1 MCLLRNSSITL
12 LQYLTFEWISNTMS
26 LETVTADLAQRA
38 PHLAIVESHQPTPTV
53 ETAAVVHGV
62 APGQIAKTL
71 AFWIGDRLQNK
82 AVLIVAG
89 GMARID
95 NKKFKAF
102 FGAKGKMLNA
112 EEVLQLTSH
121 PVGGVCPFGL
131 PSAVPIYLEQSL
143 REFAE
148 VMPAAGSTHSMVLL
162 NLAELERLTQGVW
175 VDLAKEQQ

>member
-1 MCLLRNSSITL
+1 
-12 LQYLTFEWISNTMS
+12 MS
-26 LETVTADLAQRA
+26 LNSVKTDLAQRA
-38 PHLAIVESHQPTPTV
+38 PHLNIVESEHPTPTV
-53 ETAAVVHGV
+53 ETAAAVHEV

-71 AFWIGDRLQNK
+71 AFWVGDRAQNN

-112 EEVLQLTSH
+112 EEVLALTSH

-131 PSAVPIYLEQSL
+131 PQSVPIYLEQSL

-148 VMPAAGSTHSMVLL
+148 VMPAAGCTHSMVLL
-162 NLAELERLTQGVW
+162 DLPELERLTNGVW
-175 VDLAKEQQ
+175 VDLAKEEVS

>member
-1 MCLLRNSSITL
+1 M
-12 LQYLTFEWISNTMS
+12 
-26 LETVTADLAQRA
+26 
-38 PHLAIVESHQPTPTV
+38 
-53 ETAAVVHGV
+53 HGV

-71 AFWIGDRLQNK
+71 AFWIGERAQNK

-112 EEVLQLTSH
+112 EEVVALTSH

-131 PSAVPIYLEQSL
+131 PAPLPIYLEQSL
-143 REFAE
+143 RQFEA
-148 VMPAAGSTHSMVLL
+148 VMPAAGCTHSMVLL
-162 NLAELERLTQGVW
+162 DLAELERLTGGVW
-175 VDLAKEQQ
+175 VDLAKEDEGEEA

>member
-1 MCLLRNSSITL
+1 MVAVSPSIR
-12 LQYLTFEWISNTMS
+12 S
-26 LETVTADLAQRA
+26 
-38 PHLAIVESHQPTPTV
+38 
-53 ETAAVVHGV
+53 V
-62 APGQIAKTL
+62 AKRP
-71 AFWIGDRLQNK
+71 K

-112 EEVLQLTSH
+112 GEVLQLTSH

-162 NLAELERLTQGVW
+162 NLAELEWLTQGVW
-175 VDLAKEQQ
+175 VDLAKNETEASA